1 MQFQSLSAIQVKED
15 VETVS
20 QQQSIALV
28 KNMIRTSVDLFFND
42 KLQISEICYL
52 RNLFDEECCCTKNY
66 AGIMINALHPAEIK
80 EGDKPQVKS
89 QEAWQLTRWLEEGVF
104 DALEKQYLRGFVFAI
119 YDHPENKASSRLLET
134 YSCTSF
140 YFLYMN
146 RCFYIS

>member
-1 MQFQSLSAIQVKED
+1 
-15 VETVS
+15 
-20 QQQSIALV
+20 
-28 KNMIRTSVDLFFND
+28 
-42 KLQISEICYL
+42 
-52 RNLFDEECCCTKNY
+52 
-66 AGIMINALHPAEIK
+66 MINALHPAEIK

-140 YFLYMN
+140 HFLFMN

>member
-1 MQFQSLSAIQVKED
+1 
-15 VETVS
+15 
-20 QQQSIALV
+20 
-28 KNMIRTSVDLFFND
+28 
-42 KLQISEICYL
+42 
-52 RNLFDEECCCTKNY
+52 
-66 AGIMINALHPAEIK
+66 MINALHPAEIK

-89 QEAWQLTRWLEEGVF
+89 QEAWQLTRGVL
-104 DALEKQYLRGFVFAI
+104 DALEKQYLRGFIFAI